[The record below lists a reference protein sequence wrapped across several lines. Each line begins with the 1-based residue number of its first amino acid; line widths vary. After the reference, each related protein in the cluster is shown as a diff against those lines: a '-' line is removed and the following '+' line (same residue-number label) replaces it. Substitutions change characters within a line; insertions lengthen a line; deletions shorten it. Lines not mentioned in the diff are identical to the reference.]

1 MVMIIRSQGGDAGEP
16 PAAAFPLPIFHL
28 EKRNLVSGIIVW
40 NTHACMYTN
49 VRYGPPPH
57 RDGARGD
64 IGFLNFHMLFQDGS
78 YALFRKGKEVR
89 ITNCDSRYMKDR
101 NWTAQLW
108 IYKFYRY
115 FFSMATTSRNQWAP
129 KISTFARQV
138 RLGCL
143 GLGSTRRS
151 KSTSRF
157 N

>member
-1 MVMIIRSQGGDAGEP
+1 MPANPLQQLFHYPSSIWRSETWWVASL
-16 PAAAFPLPIFHL
+16 F
-28 EKRNLVSGIIVW
+28 RTR
-40 NTHACMYTN
+40 THASTN

-89 ITNCDSRYMKDR
+89 ITNCDSRYMKDK

-108 IYKFYRY
+108 IYKFNRY

-138 RLGCL
+138 QLGGLGL

-151 KSTSRF
+151 REMDTDME
-157 N
+157 NN

>member
-1 MVMIIRSQGGDAGEP
+1 MPANPLQQLFHYPSSIWRSETWSVASL
-16 PAAAFPLPIFHL
+16 F
-28 EKRNLVSGIIVW
+28 RTR
-40 NTHACMYTN
+40 THANTN

-89 ITNCDSRYMKDR
+89 IQIVIQDIWKTETEPLNYEC
-101 NWTAQLW
+101 
-108 IYKFYRY
+108 IRY

-138 RLGCL
+138 QLGGL

-151 KSTSRF
+151 REMDTDKE
-157 N
+157 NN

>member
-1 MVMIIRSQGGDAGEP
+1 MQRWWSWWWWSYEAKVVMPANPLQQLFHYPSSIWRSETWWVASLFRTG
-16 PAAAFPLPIFHL
+16 
-28 EKRNLVSGIIVW
+28 
-40 NTHACMYTN
+40 THANTN

-101 NWTAQLW
+101 NWTD
-108 IYKFYRY
+108 

-138 RLGCL
+138 QLGGL
-143 GLGSTRRS
+143 GLHLGSTRRS
-151 KSTSRF
+151 RSTSKL